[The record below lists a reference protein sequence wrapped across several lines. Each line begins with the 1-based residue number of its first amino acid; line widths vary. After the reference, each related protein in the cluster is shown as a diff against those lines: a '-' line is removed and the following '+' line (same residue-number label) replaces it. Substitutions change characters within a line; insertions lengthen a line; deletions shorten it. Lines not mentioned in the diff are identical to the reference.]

1 MNKIEW
7 ENDYSINV
15 AVIDEEHKQF
25 ISIINKAIAAIHN
38 NNDGEKISEAL
49 NAMTLYAVS
58 HFKNEEKYMITFDY
72 QEYILHK
79 REHKNFLKKT
89 IDFCKNVTHG
99 NNNISGSLHKYLK
112 KWLEEH
118 IQVADKKLTECFN
131 KNGLS

>member
-58 HFKNEEKYMITFDY
+58 HFKNEEKYMITFL
-72 QEYILHK
+72 ISK
-79 REHKNFLKKT
+79 MKKN
-89 IDFCKNVTHG
+89 I
-99 NNNISGSLHKYLK
+99 
-112 KWLEEH
+112 
-118 IQVADKKLTECFN
+118 
-131 KNGLS
+131 